1 MTLQSDVDFWLPV
14 VFVSTLLGP
23 AAMFFSFRNQKVCSL
38 RWRLTSPVCF
48 GFHLPSRCLGIF
60 MLSISFIWLAYWR
73 SKAVASTTSHCRNKG
88 PAKWKFYILF
98 PWLHFIELAV
108 RDKIFCWQARFAFR
122 PLWRLRLRSIQLIC
136 SKLWS
141 FSVAFCR
148 IGGFFWFVSWLWL
161 FLPLLL
167 GNSLHVALSSVGI
180 FWII

>member
-108 RDKIFCWQARFAFR
+108 RDKIFCCQARFAFR
-122 PLWRLRLRSIQLIC
+122 PLWRLPLDQNN
-136 SKLWS
+136 
-141 FSVAFCR
+141 
-148 IGGFFWFVSWLWL
+148 WFVRSCDRLVSHFVGL
-161 FLPLLL
+161 GVFSGLCHDFDFFFLY
-167 GNSLHVALSSVGI
+167 
-180 FWII
+180 F